1 MWTSLGFNKC
11 WRPERPAI
19 AGGFRITA
27 VQELAVSIQEPTS
40 FVPRRKNDSRDR
52 PVAASRRGRP
62 VEQSA
67 LDARTPS
74 KTFRLPGGKTMT
86 LATDRVR
93 ATPAVTPQV
102 SFMLGQNAIG
112 LGLWGLLAP
121 KGVNRFLGLRNSPQA
136 TQVLFGARELATGM
150 ALFSDPT
157 KASAL
162 WARVAGDLFDIALL
176 RSLNR
181 PGNLQRGNAKLALG
195 VVLAVTALDVVAAV
209 RMTNVKRNCKG
220 ARS

>member
-1 MWTSLGFNKC
+1 MGAPTPEIDMSLD
-11 WRPERPAI
+11 
-19 AGGFRITA
+19 ITTP
-27 VQELAVSIQEPTS
+27 STP
-40 FVPRRKNDSRDR
+40 PRRRGGRANGASEDR
-52 PVAASRRGRP
+52 SWGEPRKAAP
-62 VEQSA
+62 PA
-67 LDARTPS
+67 PKTPS
-74 KTFRLPGGKTMT
+74 RTFRLPGGKSIT

-93 ATPAVTPQV
+93 AAPAVTPQV

-157 KASAL
+157 KSSAL
-162 WARVAGDLFDIALL
+162 WARVAGDVFDIFLL
-176 RSLNR
+176 KSLTR
-181 PGNLQRGNAKLALG
+181 HGNPKRGNAKLALG

-209 RMTNVKRNCKG
+209 RMTN
-220 ARS
+220 